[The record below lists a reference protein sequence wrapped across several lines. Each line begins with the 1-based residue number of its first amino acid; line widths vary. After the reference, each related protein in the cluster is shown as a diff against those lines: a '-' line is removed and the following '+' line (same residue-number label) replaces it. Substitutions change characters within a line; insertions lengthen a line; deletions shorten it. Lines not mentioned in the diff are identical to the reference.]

1 MNGHGAKRLFN
12 AGDVIMRQGDDG
24 TYAYIIED
32 GLVEIEIERT
42 GGRIQHLGTR
52 GPGAIIGEMAIV
64 DRAPRSA
71 TVRALK
77 DCKMLEISRED
88 LEQRLKKTDPVVEMI
103 SRVILTRYRD
113 TLTRAEILG
122 DNQGTWPP
130 PETLERTLT
139 TRTDVLEKL
148 KIANEFKEALES
160 RQLSLHYQPIVE
172 LTGGYVVGFE
182 ALMRWTHPEK
192 GPISPGIFIPI
203 AEQSELIV
211 DASRWAVEE
220 ACFALKRIE
229 QAVRPKR
236 RLYMSVN
243 FSSHDFAESDFVNH
257 VTSTVD
263 RTGVEPAQVRLE
275 ITERALIQQPAKA
288 KQALDEC
295 RSRGMGVAIDDFG
308 TGYSSLRYLH
318 YYPIETLKVDQSF
331 TRVMQTE
338 ARSFEL
344 VRSIIALGKNLNM
357 TVVTEGVE
365 SSEEARLLRAM
376 GCDTA
381 QGYYFAKPMTED
393 AIIEML
399 GRWNPTRK
407 AV

>member
-1 MNGHGAKRLFN
+1 
-12 AGDVIMRQGDDG
+12 
-24 TYAYIIED
+24 
-32 GLVEIEIERT
+32 
-42 GGRIQHLGTR
+42 
-52 GPGAIIGEMAIV
+52 
-64 DRAPRSA
+64 
-71 TVRALK
+71 
-77 DCKMLEISRED
+77 
-88 LEQRLKKTDPVVEMI
+88 
-103 SRVILTRYRD
+103 
-113 TLTRAEILG
+113 
-122 DNQGTWPP
+122 
-130 PETLERTLT
+130 
-139 TRTDVLEKL
+139 
-148 KIANEFKEALES
+148 
-160 RQLSLHYQPIVE
+160 
-172 LTGGYVVGFE
+172 
-182 ALMRWTHPEK
+182 
-192 GPISPGIFIPI
+192 
-203 AEQSELIV
+203 
-211 DASRWAVEE
+211 
-220 ACFALKRIE
+220 
-229 QAVRPKR
+229 
-236 RLYMSVN
+236 MSVN
-243 FSSHDFAESDFVNH
+243 FSSHDFAESDFVSH
-257 VTSTVD
+257 VSNTVD
-263 RTGVEPAQVRLE
+263 RTGVEPAQIRLE

-365 SSEEARLLRAM
+365 TSEEARLLRAM